1 MARKREYDKEKQ
13 TQFAKTHQKLDMK
26 SHYMTDIDSIQ
37 IVDTEN
43 QMYHQYTYK
52 NGSPIVKRV
61 IEVKS
66 RMSNYLK
73 AQLTGKQPPSQQ
85 MIVQSNTVAEMNG
98 FRASKGLTPVEYL
111 IVVYDFNEYP
121 YEVYRCNTTFGTGN
135 LEISFVA
142 SLWNDTEYQAFFT
155 QDTSAA

>member
-13 TQFAKTHQKLDMK
+13 TQFAKTHQRLNMK
-26 SHYMTDIDSIQ
+26 RHYMTDIDSIQ

-43 QMYHQYTYK
+43 QIYHQYTYK
-52 NGSPIVKRV
+52 YGSAITKRI

-85 MIVQSNTVAEMNG
+85 MIVQSNTAAEMNG
-98 FRASKGLTPVEYL
+98 FRATKNITPVEYL
-111 IVVYDFNEYP
+111 IVVYDFDEYP
-121 YEVYRCNTTFGTGN
+121 FEVYSCSTTFGTGN

-142 SLWNDTEYQAFFT
+142 SIWNDTQYQAFFT